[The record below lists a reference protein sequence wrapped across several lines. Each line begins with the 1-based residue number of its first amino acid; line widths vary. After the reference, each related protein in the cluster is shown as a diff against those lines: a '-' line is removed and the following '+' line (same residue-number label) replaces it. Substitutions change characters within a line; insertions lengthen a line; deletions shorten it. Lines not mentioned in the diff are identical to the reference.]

1 MHIDLDITFTGRV
14 KMVNGYIVDV
24 VGTGTLIR
32 DTKKGKRYIREVML
46 VSSLEENLLN
56 VGQMMEHGYF
66 LLFGDD
72 VAEIYDDKTL

>member
-32 DTKKGKRYIREVML
+32 DTEKGKRYIREVML